1 MPKIKNM
8 GTATMRFGE
17 GAIISGSTG
26 EGSGY
31 SDYALVISGNVKISE
46 GSDLIFQKGESETSF
61 IQFKNANDG
70 SSYNAYFAYQAAEH
84 IYISPGRGTDF
95 YLQQRTNVGGAP
107 YTFPFRVFDDGR
119 VKFEVGQS
127 DGNASATDLPD
138 DVIFNVSGSTDNNKN
153 AVFGGNV
160 ITSGTLTTEKNLI
173 VNGGTVIS
181 GSGNH
186 PSLDVYGSLSGEYV
200 AVIDNDQNSSGH
212 VLKLLTDGNGSGSR
226 VLEMVDGDGDTIFRA
241 RADGRFGF
249 GPDGVSSMGA
259 GTFVVGIDNSSHT
272 SDIAISKRLQH
283 LGDSDTYIDFEPDTI
298 TLAAGGRNFIK
309 IEEDTQDQISVGLDS
324 SYGSDVFL
332 SVSGSIGTGQDMSVF
347 GGAVLVSGS
356 LQVEQTASIQD
367 FMMITVSADNT
378 DLQTGTGLVTLR
390 APFGMELYQIPRASL
405 STNGTSQTT
414 IDINVGGS
422 TIMNTNKLIIDA
434 NEGTSTS
441 ASTAAALTTTTIND
455 DDQITIDVD
464 AAGTGARGLKVT
476 LYYRRSL

>member
-1 MPKIKNM
+1 MAKIKNM

-17 GAIISGSTG
+17 GVIVTGNASNPDGSDSGFN
-26 EGSGY
+26 
-31 SDYALVISGNVKISE
+31 LVVSGNVKIAE
-46 GSDLIFQKGESETSF
+46 GADLIFQKGESETSF

-84 IYISPGRGTDF
+84 IYISPGRGADF
-95 YLQQRTNVGGAP
+95 YLQQRTNVGGDP
-107 YTFPFRVFDDGR
+107 YTFPFRVFDDGK
-119 VKFEVGQS
+119 VKFEKGQA

-138 DVIFNVSGSTDNNKN
+138 DI
-153 AVFGGNV
+153 
-160 ITSGTLTTEKNLI
+160 
-173 VNGGTVIS
+173 
-181 GSGNH
+181 
-186 PSLDVYGSLSGEYV
+186 
-200 AVIDNDQNSSGH
+200 
-212 VLKLLTDGNGSGSR
+212 
-226 VLEMVDGDGDTIFRA
+226 
-241 RADGRFGF
+241 
-249 GPDGVSSMGA
+249 
-259 GTFVVGIDNSSHT
+259 
-272 SDIAISKRLQH
+272 
-283 LGDSDTYIDFEPDTI
+283 
-298 TLAAGGRNFIK
+298 NF
-309 IEEDTQDQISVGLDS
+309 
-324 SYGSDVFL
+324 Y
-332 SVSGSIGTGQDMSVF
+332 VSGSIGTGQDMSVF

-405 STNGTSQTT
+405 TTNGTSQTT

>member
-1 MPKIKNM
+1 MAKIKNM

-17 GAIISGSTG
+17 GVIITGNASNPDGSDSGFN
-26 EGSGY
+26 
-31 SDYALVISGNVKISE
+31 LVVSGNVKIAE

-61 IQFKNANDG
+61 IQFKNSDDG

-84 IYISPGRGTDF
+84 IYISPGRGADF
-95 YLQQRTNVGGAP
+95 YLQQRTNVGGDP

-127 DGNASATDLPD
+127 DGNASATDLPS
-138 DVIFNVSGSTDNNKN
+138 DVIFNVSGSTDNNNN
-153 AVFGGNV
+153 AVFGGNI
-160 ITSGTLTTEKNLI
+160 ITSGSLTTEENLI
-173 VNGGTVIS
+173 VAGKIGIGTDNPTHKLEVGGSIS
-181 GSGNH
+181 
-186 PSLDVYGSLSGEYV
+186 VGEY
-200 AVIDNDQNSSGH
+200 IYH
-212 VLKLLTDGNGSGSR
+212 R
-226 VLEMVDGDGDTIFRA
+226 
-241 RADGRFGF
+241 
-249 GPDGVSSMGA
+249 
-259 GTFVVGIDNSSHT
+259 
-272 SDIAISKRLQH
+272 
-283 LGDSDTYIDFEPDTI
+283 SDTDTFI
-298 TLAAGGRNFIK
+298 RFQEDAINISAGNRSFIK
-309 IEEDTQDQISVGLDS
+309 IEEDTQDQISIGLDS

-405 STNGTSQTT
+405 TTNGTSQTT

-455 DDQITIDVD
+455 DNQITIDVD